1 MLDNEQSARDI
12 EAAIERL
19 LALGHRPCP
28 TCNPET
34 VTSRDGSVV
43 SYREAQAQLANH
55 SERLAKIREKMAAIE
70 DLGGDDRLEM
80 LRKDVDGLETSLER
94 ASKWSAFIAALLA
107 AQE

>member
-1 MLDNEQSARDI
+1 MMID
-12 EAAIERL
+12 
-19 LALGHRPCP
+19 
-28 TCNPET
+28 
-34 VTSRDGSVV
+34 DGLRENLQA
-43 SYREAQAQLANH
+43 SYRESQLQLANH

-94 ASKWSAFIAALLA
+94 ASKWSAFIAAVLA